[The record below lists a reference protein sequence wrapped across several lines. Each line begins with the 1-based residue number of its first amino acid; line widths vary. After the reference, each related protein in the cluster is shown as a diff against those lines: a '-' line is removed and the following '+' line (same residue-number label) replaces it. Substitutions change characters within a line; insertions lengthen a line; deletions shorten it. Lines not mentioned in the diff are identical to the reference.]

1 MAQQATIQ
9 YVKFYTAG
17 TAARKI
23 EVSSPVKPIR
33 KPRVAKQ
40 QKIVLRVDPLAMVG
54 TLTALVLLV
63 LIVVGMFQV
72 QTARERN
79 AEMAQYVQSLKTENR
94 MLQTTYDNGYDLKQ
108 VEETALALGMVPA
121 EQVQQIP
128 IPMELPQ
135 TEQPEENFWTNATA
149 FLTGLFA

>member
-33 KPRVAKQ
+33 KIKVAKQ

-79 AEMAQYVQSLKTENR
+79 AEMAQYVQTLKTENR

-128 IPMELPQ
+128 IRMELPQ
-135 TEQPEENFWTNATA
+135 TEQPENFWTNATA